1 MYSDEHRLDLHVP
14 SSHSV
19 LLERWV
25 DWISVRIPPEHLPSY
40 RTIKQM
46 KETYDEFTTIFLLP
60 VEEKMVCEYVFS
72 IAGFFYS
79 SMLEM

>member
-1 MYSDEHRLDLHVP
+1 MIFSEGFRFDLQIP
-14 SSHSV
+14 SSNSI

-46 KETYDEFTTIFLLP
+46 KETYDEFTTLFLLP
-60 VEEKMVCEYVFS
+60 VEEEKMV
-72 IAGFFYS
+72 
-79 SMLEM
+79 

>member
-1 MYSDEHRLDLHVP
+1 MFSEGFRFDLQTP
-14 SSHSV
+14 SSNSI

-60 VEEKMVCEYVFS
+60 VEEEKMV
-72 IAGFFYS
+72 
-79 SMLEM
+79 